1 MGRLH
6 NVDGTYVHAT
16 ETRLHSYIQ
25 KITEYMQKYITVVF
39 RVPRLL
45 LTIQTKQINYFAS

>member
-1 MGRLH
+1 MGQLH